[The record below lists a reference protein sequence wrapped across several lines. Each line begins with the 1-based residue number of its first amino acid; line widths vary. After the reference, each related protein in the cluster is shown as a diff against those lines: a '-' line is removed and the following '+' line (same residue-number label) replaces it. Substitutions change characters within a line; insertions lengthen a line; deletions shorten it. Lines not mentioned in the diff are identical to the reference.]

1 MTKLLFD
8 APLNKKL
15 TESEAVIAALI
26 VEKTSY
32 RGCTR
37 KLPMPQAL
45 NACNAV
51 FKVPVQFLSHVH

>member
-26 VEKTSY
+26 VEKHRIVVARAKAAAVRRAAL
-32 RGCTR
+32 RG
-37 KLPMPQAL
+37 LFWL
-45 NACNAV
+45 
-51 FKVPVQFLSHVH
+51 

>member
-37 KLPMPQAL
+37 KSCQCPRR
-45 NACNAV
+45 
-51 FKVPVQFLSHVH
+51 